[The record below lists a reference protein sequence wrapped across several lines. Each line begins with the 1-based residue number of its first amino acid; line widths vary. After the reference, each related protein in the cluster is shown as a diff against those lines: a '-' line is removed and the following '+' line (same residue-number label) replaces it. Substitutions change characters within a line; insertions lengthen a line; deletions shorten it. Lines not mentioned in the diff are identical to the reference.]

1 MNAPGEPRRW
11 RCLCAYDGTAFNG
24 WQKQSNRESVQDKIE
39 NSLAGIFGQPIRT
52 IGAGRTDAGVHA
64 SGQVAAFS
72 SAASRELHDWQR
84 GLNGLTPAAVRI
96 NWIKPVDDT
105 FHPRYSA
112 VARRYVYLFHDI
124 GFEDPL
130 VSGRAWQCSTLD
142 VDAMHRSAQILVGE
156 HDFSSF
162 RGAGCQSLTPM
173 RRVNHCIVRRHG
185 HWVSM
190 DIQANAF
197 VLHMVRNI
205 AAGLYGVGTASA
217 DISLEALLAARDRTL
232 LGPTAPPQGLYL
244 TDVSYPRFDLPD
256 PAPLAWLAD

>member
-1 MNAPGEPRRW
+1 MPKYAIGVS
-11 RCLCAYDGTAFNG
+11 YDGAAFHG
-24 WQKQSNRESVQDKIE
+24 WQRQADLNTVQGVLEDAASRIANHSVQVHV
-39 NSLAGIFGQPIRT
+39 
-52 IGAGRTDAGVHA
+52 AGRTDAGVHA

-72 SAASRELHDWQR
+72 CAAPRELRDWQR

-96 NWIKPVDDT
+96 NWINVVDDT

-130 VSGRAWQCSTLD
+130 VSGRAWQCSPLD

-162 RGAGCQSLTPM
+162 RGAGCQSLTPV
-173 RRVNHCIVRRHG
+173 RRLIHCVIRRHG

-205 AAGLYGVGTASA
+205 AAGLYGVGRAGA
-217 DISLEALLAARDRTL
+217 DMSLEALLAAKDRAL
-232 LGPTAPPQGLYL
+232 LGPTAPPHGLYL
-244 TDVSYPRFDLPD
+244 TGVSYPQFHLPD

>member
-1 MNAPGEPRRW
+1 MAKYAIGVS
-11 RCLCAYDGTAFNG
+11 YDGAAFHG
-24 WQKQSNRESVQDKIE
+24 WQRQVELSTVQGVLEDAASRIADHPVQ
-39 NSLAGIFGQPIRT
+39 LHV
-52 IGAGRTDAGVHA
+52 AGRTDAGVHA

-72 SAASRELHDWQR
+72 SAASRELFDWQR

-96 NWIKPVDDT
+96 NWIKLVDDT

-130 VSGRAWQCSTLD
+130 VTGRAWQCPTLD
-142 VDAMHRSAQILVGE
+142 VDAMHRSAQLLVGE

-173 RRVNHCIVRRHG
+173 RRLNHCIVRRHG

-205 AAGLYGVGTASA
+205 AAALYGVGTASA
-217 DISLEALLAARDRTL
+217 EMSLEALLAARDRTL

-244 TDVSYPRFDLPD
+244 TDVSYPQFNLPD
-256 PAPLAWLAD
+256 PAPLAWLADRPP